1 MDRLT
6 EAVSSYPDWNNA
18 AEKQGVLERI
28 ARAKALY
35 VEMEN

>member
-1 MDRLT
+1 MDRLD

-28 ARAKALY
+28 AQAKALY
-35 VEMEN
+35 VGLEK